1 VSRPAVGLVLGAACA
16 LAVRAASAQRVT
28 IGPQFVLANY
38 REVSSGLQ
46 YSGTGFG
53 GAAVAHWR
61 RFRAEAVVTRVTFN
75 PSGGSTTLQ
84 SFDAT
89 EIDAWLAYDVA
100 PYASVEA
107 GLTHRSPSPE
117 LGAQG
122 LGAVRVGARAAS
134 EIGPGA
140 TVSFRADYLA
150 APQFSGGGHA
160 SLSLDLGLGLDM
172 RLAGRIHATAAYAF
186 QHLDRKVNPG
196 GTAPDTPAPIQQS
209 LARVGL
215 GVAW

>member
-1 VSRPAVGLVLGAACA
+1 VIGAACA
-16 LAVRAASAQRVT
+16 LAVRAAPAQRVT

-38 REVSSGLQ
+38 REVNSVLQ
-46 YSGTGFG
+46 FSGTGFG

-61 RFRAEAVVTRVTFN
+61 RFSAEAVVTRVTFK
-75 PSGGSTTLQ
+75 PSGGATTLQ
-84 SFDAT
+84 RFDAT
-89 EIDAWLAYDVA
+89 QIDAWLAYDIV

-107 GLTHRSPSPE
+107 GLTHRSPGPE
-117 LGAQG
+117 FGAQAV
-122 LGAVRVGARAAS
+122 GAVRVGARAAS
-134 EIGPGA
+134 QIGPGA

-160 SLSLDLGLGLDM
+160 SLSLDLGLGLDV

-186 QHLDRKVNPG
+186 QHFDRKVNPG
-196 GTAPDTPAPIQQS
+196 GTAPDTPAQIQQS

-215 GVAW
+215 GVGF

>member
-1 VSRPAVGLVLGAACA
+1 MTRSAWGLAIGAACA
-16 LAVRAASAQRVT
+16 LGTQPGSAQRVT
-28 IGPQFVLANY
+28 IGPQFVLASY

-46 YSGTGFG
+46 YQGTGFG
-53 GAAVAHWR
+53 GAAVARWR
-61 RFRAEAVVTRVTFN
+61 RFSAEAVVTRVTFN
-75 PSGGSTTLQ
+75 PSGSTTTLK

-89 EIDAWLAYDVA
+89 QIDAWLAYDVA
-100 PYASVEA
+100 PYASLEA

-117 LGAQG
+117 FGAQSV
-122 LGAVRVGARAAS
+122 GAVRVGARASS

-160 SLSLDLGLGLDM
+160 SLSLDLGLGLDV
-172 RLAGRIHATAAYAF
+172 RLAGRLHAIAAYAF
-186 QHLDRKVNPG
+186 QHIDRKDNPG

-209 LARVGL
+209 LARLGL
-215 GVAW
+215 GVGF

>member
-1 VSRPAVGLVLGAACA
+1 MSRPPVGLVIGAACA
-16 LAVRAASAQRVT
+16 LAVRAAPAQRVM

-46 YSGTGFG
+46 FSGIGFG

-61 RFRAEAVVTRVTFN
+61 RFGAEAVVTRVTFK
-75 PSGGSTTLQ
+75 PSGGAGTLQ
-84 SFDAT
+84 SFDAI
-89 EIDAWLAYDVA
+89 EIDGWLSYNVA
-100 PYASVEA
+100 SYASVEA
-107 GLTHRSPSPE
+107 GLTYRDPSPDF
-117 LGAQG
+117 GAQRV
-122 LGAVRVGARAAS
+122 GAVRVGARAAS
-134 EIGPGA
+134 EIGRGA

-160 SLSLDLGLGLDM
+160 SVSLDLGLGLDV
-172 RLAGRIHATAAYAF
+172 RLAGRLHATAAYAF
-186 QHLDRKVNPG
+186 QHFDRKTNPG

-215 GVAW
+215 GVGF